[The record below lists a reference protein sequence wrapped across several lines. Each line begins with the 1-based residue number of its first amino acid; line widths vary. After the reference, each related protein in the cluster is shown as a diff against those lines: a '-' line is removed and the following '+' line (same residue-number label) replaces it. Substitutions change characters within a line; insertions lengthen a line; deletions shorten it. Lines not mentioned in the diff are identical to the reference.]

1 MFGPATRPRRLRR
14 TAAIRAWVRE
24 TALAPSDLTYPL
36 FVEPGRDTRTPIAA
50 MPGQTRF
57 TVDLLGTV
65 VKELRTRGIESV
77 LLFGLPAAKD
87 AQGSESYAAAGI
99 AQQAVRAVKDAE
111 PAMAVITD
119 VCLCSYTDHGHCGL
133 VNARGDILND
143 ATLAVLQRIAVSHA
157 DAGADAVAPSGMMDN
172 MVAALRAAL
181 DERQRQDT
189 AILSYAV
196 KYASAFYGPFREAAA
211 GAPRFG
217 DRSTYQMD
225 PANRRE
231 ALKEAQLDLAQ
242 GADMIMVKPAL
253 AYLDVIREIRAQ
265 APSAPLFAYNVSG
278 EYAMLKAA
286 AQQGWL
292 DEQAAVLEILG
303 SVKRAG
309 ADQIVTYHAADI
321 AVAL

>member
-1 MFGPATRPRRLRR
+1 MFGLATRPRRLRR
-14 TAAIRAWVRE
+14 TVAIRAWVRE
-24 TALAPSDLTYPL
+24 TSLAPSDLTYPL

-65 VKELRTRGIESV
+65 VKELRTRGLESV

-99 AQQAVRAVKDAE
+99 VQQAVRAIKDAE
-111 PAMAVITD
+111 PSLAVITD

-133 VNARGDILND
+133 VNARGDVRND

-157 DAGADAVAPSGMMDN
+157 EAGADVVAPSGMMDN
-172 MVAALRAAL
+172 MVAALRTAL
-181 DERQRQDT
+181 DERCHQDT

-196 KYASAFYGPFREAAA
+196 KYASAFYGPFREAAE

-265 APSAPLFAYNVSG
+265 APQAPLFAYNVSG

-292 DEQAAVLEILG
+292 NEQAAVLEILV
-303 SVKRAG
+303 SAKRAG
-309 ADQIVTYHAADI
+309 ADQIITYHAADI

>member
-1 MFGPATRPRRLRR
+1 MFNPAIRPRRLRR
-14 TAAIRAWVRE
+14 TAVIRAWVRE

-99 AQQAVRAVKDAE
+99 VQQAVRAVKDAE
-111 PAMAVITD
+111 PAMTVITD

-133 VNARGDILND
+133 VNARGDVLND

-265 APSAPLFAYNVSG
+265 APQAPLFAYNVSG

>member
-172 MVAALRAAL
+172 MVSALRAAL

-211 GAPRFG
+211 GAPHFG

-321 AVAL
+321 AIAL

>member
-1 MFGPATRPRRLRR
+1 MFNPAIRPRRLRR

-99 AQQAVRAVKDAE
+99 VQQAVRAVKDAE

-133 VNARGDILND
+133 VNARGDVLND

-265 APSAPLFAYNVSG
+265 APQAPLFAYNVSG

-292 DEQAAVLEILG
+292 NEQAAVLEILG

-309 ADQIVTYHAADI
+309 ADQIITYHAAD
-321 AVAL
+321 VAGAL

>member
-172 MVAALRAAL
+172 MVSALRAAL

-321 AVAL
+321 AIAL

>member
-1 MFGPATRPRRLRR
+1 MFNPAIRPRRLRR

-99 AQQAVRAVKDAE
+99 VQQAVRAVKDAE

-133 VNARGDILND
+133 VNARGDVLND
-143 ATLAVLQRIAVSHA
+143 ATLAVLRRIAVSHA

-265 APSAPLFAYNVSG
+265 APQAPLFAYNVSG

-292 DEQAAVLEILG
+292 NEQAAVLEILG

-309 ADQIVTYHAADI
+309 ADQIITYHAAD
-321 AVAL
+321 VAGAL

>member
-1 MFGPATRPRRLRR
+1 MFGPVTRPRRLRR
-14 TAAIRAWVRE
+14 TSAIRAWVRE
-24 TALAPSDLTYPL
+24 TTLAPSDLTYPL

-111 PAMAVITD
+111 PTMAVITD

-133 VNARGDILND
+133 VNARGDVLND

-231 ALKEAQLDLAQ
+231 ALKEVQLDLAQ

>member
-24 TALAPSDLTYPL
+24 TTLAPSDLTYPL

>member
-24 TALAPSDLTYPL
+24 TTLAPSDLTYPL

-172 MVAALRAAL
+172 MVAALRVAL

-265 APSAPLFAYNVSG
+265 APQAPLFAYNVSG

-292 DEQAAVLEILG
+292 NEQAAVLEILG